1 MLGAKVAG
9 SPWSNASNDAP
20 TAEATDVVKSAGCL
34 MQKTTSYWK
43 KWEETMGET
52 SWIKQNPWFRD
63 MWRRESNPGLLSEG
77 RDAARQKC

>member
-1 MLGAKVAG
+1 MAAEHLKFWEAMLGAKVAG

-43 KWEETMGET
+43 KMGR
-52 SWIKQNPWFRD
+52 N
-63 MWRRESNPGLLSEG
+63 NG
-77 RDAARQKC
+77 RNTLDQTK